1 MSATRHLWQTSE
13 NCYLQYNARTVLVLP
28 LFLRRGAART
38 AAFIAHAYPLA
49 PKIRLCTPQV
59 QPSCSHYVRCIT
71 RFPHPSRPC
80 MKRRASTSSAAKKAK
95 SKRTADASA
104 SISVSAS
111 ASAGAAV
118 PMDNDITMANDNAPP
133 PDDPGRY
140 NLIHVEDPSDKD
152 NADFRYYFQK
162 DGFGPVNPLH
172 DIPLF
177 ADEENKVLNFV
188 CEIPRWTNA
197 KLELHTKDPLAPIV
211 QDMKKGKKRYVHNV
225 YPYKGYIWNYGCFPQ
240 TWEDPTQVH
249 METGALGDGD
259 PLDVCEIGKDAAQV
273 GEVMQVKV
281 LGVLGMIDEGEMDW
295 KVIVVNIHDPLA
307 KEMNDIDDLYRV
319 LPGLLHAT
327 FSWFRTYKVPDGKD
341 LNVFAFR
348 EQVQSAH
355 YAHEIIDECHLSW
368 KKLIAGDVVHK
379 NHNCLNTTLNGS
391 KFYIPVEKARA
402 IVNDAIKTMEAKSS
416 PSLSGKG
423 LPMGRSNSWLDMTH
437 IPPPDFGTPQDEG
450 FANVKPMMT
459 IKRFCTELQRKFPHG
474 SNDLSLLITELG
486 VAFKCVRA
494 QLCDAPNANFSSL
507 AAFANS
513 QIHAS
518 LASSG
523 LCCLIYSSLS
533 SQPMDLEAG
542 TDVGNYIVVYNPLC
556 GVPGASLGSI
566 FSVYYRKS
574 APGKEGDT
582 ADLLQRPG
590 YEQVAAG
597 YCLYGS
603 STFLTFS
610 MGYGVHIFT
619 LDAISGHFVL
629 SKQHVHT
636 PATGPLYSIDT
647 SVLPNVV
654 DGVRRYVEE
663 LEAPESTKKFRHV
676 NNLVANFHN
685 TVTKGGILMLPGPQK
700 MDLAK
705 FLTEA
710 APLAFV
716 ARQAGGRASVGKR
729 HLLELSAWS
738 LEMSVPLF
746 VGSSNDVDR
755 LEELVLGHAV
765 EEKNKVDPSLN
776 HSI

>member
-1 MSATRHLWQTSE
+1 
-13 NCYLQYNARTVLVLP
+13 
-28 LFLRRGAART
+28 
-38 AAFIAHAYPLA
+38 
-49 PKIRLCTPQV
+49 
-59 QPSCSHYVRCIT
+59 
-71 RFPHPSRPC
+71 
-80 MKRRASTSSAAKKAK
+80 MKRRAASRKQSKKPAKR
-95 SKRTADASA
+95 RTATPTRSTRAST
-104 SISVSAS
+104 SAS
-111 ASAGAAV
+111 ASASDQPRTNTMPDATMAEPTAVPGAAAGC
-118 PMDNDITMANDNAPP
+118 T
-133 PDDPGRY
+133 DDY
-140 NLIHVEDPSDKD
+140 SLVQVTDPTEKD
-152 NADFRYYFQK
+152 NADFKYFFNK
-162 DGFGPVNPLH
+162 DGFGVVNPLH
-172 DIPLF
+172 DIPLY
-177 ADEENKVLNFV
+177 ADKENNIFNFV

-197 KLELHTKDPLAPIV
+197 KLELHTKSALAPIV
-211 QDMKKGKKRYVHNV
+211 QDTKKGKKRFVHNV

-259 PLDVCEIGKDAAQV
+259 PLDVCEIGKDACRV

-327 FSWFRTYKVPDGKD
+327 FSWFRTYKVPDGKE

-355 YAHEIIDECHLSW
+355 YANEVIQECHESW
-368 KKLIAGDVVHK
+368 KKLITGEVSHK
-379 NHNCLNTTLNGS
+379 NINCLNTTLKDS
-391 KFYIPVEKARA
+391 KFYTPAAKARE
-402 IVNDAIKTMEAKSS
+402 IVDQSIKEMEAKSS
-416 PSLSGKG
+416 SAAKDGVL
-423 LPMGRSNSWLDMTH
+423 GRSNSWLDMTH
-437 IPPPDFGTPQDEG
+437 IPPPEFHNDEKALG
-450 FANVKPMMT
+450 AIKPMMT

-494 QLCDAPNANFSSL
+494 QLCDAPNANFSALQS
-507 AAFANS
+507 FANS

-523 LCCLIYSSLS
+523 LCCLIFSSTS
-533 SQPMDLEAG
+533 NQPMALEPG

-597 YCLYGS
+597 YCMYGS
-603 STFLTFS
+603 STCLTFS
-610 MGYGVHIFT
+610 MGYGVHVFT
-619 LDAISGHFVL
+619 LDGVSGHFVL
-629 SKQHVHT
+629 SRQHVHT
-636 PATGPLYSIDT
+636 PASGPLYSIDT

-654 DGVRRYVEE
+654 DGVRKYVGE
-663 LEAPESTKKFRHV
+663 LEGKESGKKFRHL

-685 TVTKGGILMLPGPQK
+685 VLTKGGILMLPGPQK
-700 MDLAK
+700 KDLAK

-746 VGSSNDVDR
+746 VGSLKDVNR
-755 LEELVLGHAV
+755 LEELVLGHAI
-765 EEKNKVDPSLN
+765 EEKNKVDPSKM
-776 HSI
+776 HTI

>member
-1 MSATRHLWQTSE
+1 MIDTDA
-13 NCYLQYNARTVLVLP
+13 
-28 LFLRRGAART
+28 
-38 AAFIAHAYPLA
+38 
-49 PKIRLCTPQV
+49 V
-59 QPSCSHYVRCIT
+59 QS
-71 RFPHPSRPC
+71 
-80 MKRRASTSSAAKKAK
+80 
-95 SKRTADASA
+95 
-104 SISVSAS
+104 
-111 ASAGAAV
+111 
-118 PMDNDITMANDNAPP
+118 DN
-133 PDDPGRY
+133 Y
-140 NLIHVEDPSDKD
+140 NLIRVEDPSGKD
-152 NADFRYYFQK
+152 QADFKYFFNL
-162 DGFGPVNPLH
+162 DGFGAINPLH

-177 ADEENKVLNFV
+177 ANKEAKVFNFI

-197 KLELHTKDPLAPIV
+197 KLELHTKSPLAPIV
-211 QDMKKGKKRYVHNV
+211 QDTKKGKKRFVHNV

-259 PLDVCEIGKDAAQV
+259 PLDVCEIGSHACTV

-295 KVIVVNIHDPLA
+295 KIIVINVNDPLA
-307 KEMNDIDDLYRV
+307 NDLHDVDDLYRV
-319 LPGLLHAT
+319 FPGLLHAT

-348 EQVQSAH
+348 EQVQSAP
-355 YAHEIIDECHLSW
+355 YALEVIEECHHSW
-368 KKLIAGDVVHK
+368 KKLIAGEVNHK
-379 NHNCLNTTLNGS
+379 NINCVNTTLKDS
-391 KFYIPVEKARA
+391 SFYITPLKARDV
-402 IVNDAIKTMEAKSS
+402 VNAAIKDMEAKSS
-416 PSLSGKG
+416 TSGEEATI
-423 LPMGRSNSWLDMTH
+423 GRSNSWLDMTH
-437 IPPPDFGTPQDEG
+437 IPPPEFDSTTKGIGTI
-450 FANVKPMMT
+450 KPMLT

-494 QLCDAPNANFSSL
+494 QLLDAPNANFSALSS
-507 AAFANS
+507 FANS

-523 LCCLIYSSLS
+523 LCCLIFSSAS
-533 SQPMDLEAG
+533 NQPMSLEAG
-542 TDVGNYIVVYNPLC
+542 ADVGNYIVVYNPLC

-597 YCLYGS
+597 YCMYGS
-603 STFLTFS
+603 STYLTFS
-610 MGYGVHIFT
+610 MGYGVHVFT
-619 LDAISGHFVL
+619 LDAVSGHFVL

-636 PATGPLYSIDT
+636 PSKGPLYSIDT

-654 DGVRRYVEE
+654 DGVRKYLSEIE
-663 LEAPESTKKFRHV
+663 GKNSSKTFRHL

-685 TVTKGGILMLPGPQK
+685 VLTKGGILMLPGPQK
-700 MDLAK
+700 KDLAK

-729 HLLELSAWS
+729 PLLELSAWS

-746 VGSSNDVDR
+746 VGSSEDVNL
-755 LEELVLGHAV
+755 LEEHVLGHAI
-765 EEKNKVDPSLN
+765 EEKNKVDPSKM

>member
-1 MSATRHLWQTSE
+1 MAVDDAV
-13 NCYLQYNARTVLVLP
+13 YN
-28 LFLRRGAART
+28 
-38 AAFIAHAYPLA
+38 I
-49 PKIRLCTPQV
+49 
-59 QPSCSHYVRCIT
+59 VRCEEPAT
-71 RFPHPSRPC
+71 
-80 MKRRASTSSAAKKAK
+80 
-95 SKRTADASA
+95 
-104 SISVSAS
+104 
-111 ASAGAAV
+111 
-118 PMDNDITMANDNAPP
+118 
-133 PDDPGRY
+133 
-140 NLIHVEDPSDKD
+140 KD
-152 NADFRYYFQK
+152 NADFKYYFQR

-172 DIPLF
+172 DIPLY
-177 ADEENKVLNFV
+177 ADKEKKIYNMIV
-188 CEIPRWTNA
+188 EIPRGTNA
-197 KLELHTKDPLAPIV
+197 KLELKTSEPLAPIV

-240 TWEDPTQVH
+240 TWEDSNSVH

-259 PLDVCEIGKDAAQV
+259 PLDVCEIGGEASKI
-273 GEVMQVKV
+273 GEVIQVKV

-295 KVIVVNIHDPLA
+295 KVIVVNVRDPLA
-307 KEMNDIDDLYRV
+307 EQMNDIDDLYRV

-327 FSWFRTYKVPDGKD
+327 FSWFRTYKVPDGKA

-348 EQVQSAH
+348 EQVQPAS
-355 YAHEIIDECHLSW
+355 YAHEIIEECYESW
-368 KKLIAGDVVHK
+368 SQLVTGKIVHK
-379 NHNCLNTTLNGS
+379 NHNCLNTTLDYS
-391 KFYIPVEKARA
+391 KFHISVEEARG
-402 IVNDAIKTMEAKSS
+402 IIQKSIEDFANRAS
-416 PSLSGKG
+416 DG
-423 LPMGRSNSWLDMTH
+423 LPVPTLGRSGSWLDMTH
-437 IPPPDFGTPQDEG
+437 IPPPEFESPSSDDSK
-450 FANVKPMMT
+450 VKPMMT

-494 QLCDAPNANFSSL
+494 QLCDAPNAPFTAL
-507 AAFANS
+507 ASFANS

-533 SQPMDLEAG
+533 SQPMALEQG

-603 STFLTFS
+603 STFLVFS
-610 MGYGVHIFT
+610 MGYGVHIFG
-619 LDAISGHFVL
+619 LDVISGHFVL
-629 SKQHVHT
+629 SKQHIHT
-636 PATGPLYSIDT
+636 PPVGPLYSVDT

-654 DGVRRYVEE
+654 DGVRKYVDE
-663 LEAPESTKKFRHV
+663 LESAESGKQFRHL

-685 TVTKGGILMLPGPQK
+685 VLTKGGILMLPGPQK
-700 MDLAK
+700 EDLAK
-705 FLTEA
+705 FLSEA

-738 LEMSVPLF
+738 LEMSVPMF
-746 VGSSNDVDR
+746 VGSAKDVDR
-755 LEELVLGHAV
+755 VEELVLGHAV
-765 EEKNKVDPSLN
+765 EEKNKVDPSTM

>member
-1 MSATRHLWQTSE
+1 MTQPEATTASPDAMSVVDPNDLYTL
-13 NCYLQYNARTVLVLP
+13 
-28 LFLRRGAART
+28 
-38 AAFIAHAYPLA
+38 I
-49 PKIRLCTPQV
+49 QV
-59 QPSCSHYVRCIT
+59 QDVNN
-71 RFPHPSRPC
+71 
-80 MKRRASTSSAAKKAK
+80 
-95 SKRTADASA
+95 
-104 SISVSAS
+104 
-111 ASAGAAV
+111 
-118 PMDNDITMANDNAPP
+118 MDNNDF
-133 PDDPGRY
+133 
-140 NLIHVEDPSDKD
+140 K
-152 NADFRYYFQK
+152 YFFNK
-162 DGFGPVNPLH
+162 DGHGVVNPLH
-172 DIPLF
+172 DIPLY
-177 ADEENKVLNFV
+177 ADKEAGIYNFI

-197 KLELHTKDPLAPIV
+197 KLELHTKSPLAPII
-211 QDMKKGKKRYVHNV
+211 QDTKKGKKRFVHNV

-259 PLDVCEIGKDAAQV
+259 PLDVCEIGKDACRIGQV
-273 GEVMQVKV
+273 SQVKV

-295 KVIVVNIHDPLA
+295 KIIVVNINDPIS
-307 KEMNDIDDLYRV
+307 KEVNDVDDLYRV
-319 LPGLLHAT
+319 FPGLLHAT

-355 YAHEIIDECHLSW
+355 YAREVITECHESW
-368 KKLIAGDVVHK
+368 NKLLTGEETHK
-379 NHNCLNTTLNGS
+379 NINCVNTTLKES
-391 KFYIPVEKARA
+391 KFYTDPTKAR
-402 IVNDAIKTMEAKSS
+402 VLVDEAIKEMEAKAAAAA
-416 PSLSGKG
+416 SGADAVK
-423 LPMGRSNSWLDMTH
+423 LGRSNSWLDMTH
-437 IPPPDFGTPQDEG
+437 IPPPEFST
-450 FANVKPMMT
+450 ANANAGDGAATRKPMMT

-486 VAFKCVRA
+486 VAFKCLRA

-507 AAFANS
+507 ATFANS

-523 LCCLIYSSLS
+523 LCCLIFSSIS
-533 SQPMDLEAG
+533 SQPMALEPG

-597 YCLYGS
+597 YCMYGS
-603 STFLTFS
+603 STYLTFS
-610 MGYGVHIFT
+610 MGYGVHVFT

-629 SKQHVHT
+629 TKQHVHT
-636 PATGPLYSIDT
+636 PSSGPIYSIDT

-654 DGVRRYVEE
+654 DGVAKYVDE
-663 LEAPESTKKFRHV
+663 LEKEESGKKFRHH

-685 TVTKGGILMLPGPQK
+685 VLMKGGIMMLPGPQK
-700 MDLAK
+700 KDLAK
-705 FLTEA
+705 FLSEA
-710 APLAFV
+710 APLSFV

-729 HLLELSAWS
+729 HVLELSAWS

-746 VGSSNDVDR
+746 VGSANDVNR

-765 EEKNKVDPSLN
+765 EEKVKVDPSKL
-776 HSI
+776 HKI

>member
-1 MSATRHLWQTSE
+1 MTHATDDVQHPPSPANIPDT
-13 NCYLQYNARTVLVLP
+13 QYSL
-28 LFLRRGAART
+28 
-38 AAFIAHAYPLA
+38 
-49 PKIRLCTPQV
+49 IR
-59 QPSCSHYVRCIT
+59 
-71 RFPHPSRPC
+71 
-80 MKRRASTSSAAKKAK
+80 
-95 SKRTADASA
+95 
-104 SISVSAS
+104 
-111 ASAGAAV
+111 
-118 PMDNDITMANDNAPP
+118 
-133 PDDPGRY
+133 
-140 NLIHVEDPSDKD
+140 VEDPSDKD
-152 NADFRYYFQK
+152 NSDFKYYFNK
-162 DGFGPVNPLH
+162 DAHGVINPLH
-172 DIPLF
+172 DIPLY
-177 ADEENKVLNFV
+177 ADKQNAVLNFI

-197 KLELHTKDPLAPIV
+197 KLELHTKSALAPIV
-211 QDMKKGKKRYVHNV
+211 QDTKKGKKRFVHNV

-259 PLDVCEIGKDAAQV
+259 PLDVCEIGSKACRI

-295 KVIVVNIHDPLA
+295 KIIVVNVHDPIATDLR
-307 KEMNDIDDLYRV
+307 DVDDLYRV
-319 LPGLLHAT
+319 FPGLLHAT
-327 FSWFRTYKVPDGKD
+327 FSWFRTYKIPDGKA
-341 LNVFAFR
+341 LNLFAFR

-355 YAHEIIDECHLSW
+355 YAMEVIEECHHSW
-368 KKLIAGDVVHK
+368 NKLISGQIA
-379 NHNCLNTTLNGS
+379 HNNINCVNTTLTHS
-391 KFYIPVEKARA
+391 QFYSPPDKARH
-402 IVNDAIKTMEAKSS
+402 VVDQAIKEMEANADAKPDSS
-416 PSLSGKG
+416 F
-423 LPMGRSNSWLDMTH
+423 GRSNSWLDMTV
-437 IPPPDFGTPQDEG
+437 IPPPQFDDNPAST
-450 FANVKPMMT
+450 VKPMKT

-494 QLCDAPNANFSSL
+494 QLCDAPNASFSSL
-507 AAFANS
+507 ASFANS

-523 LCCLIYSSLS
+523 LCCLIFSSIS
-533 SQPMDLEAG
+533 NQPMALEAG

-590 YEQVAAG
+590 FEQVAAG
-597 YCLYGS
+597 YCMYGS
-603 STFLTFS
+603 STYLTFS

-619 LDAISGHFVL
+619 LDTVSGHFVL

-636 PATGPLYSIDT
+636 PPSGQLYSVDT

-654 DGVRRYVEE
+654 DGVKKYVDE
-663 LEAPESTKKFRHV
+663 LESADSGRKFRHL

-685 TVTKGGILMLPGPQK
+685 VLTKGGILMLPGPQK
-700 MDLAK
+700 KDLAK
-705 FLTEA
+705 FLSEA

-729 HLLELSAWS
+729 TLLELSAWS

-746 VGSSNDVDR
+746 VGSSKDVDR
-755 LEELVLGHAV
+755 LEELVLGHSI
-765 EEKNKVDPSLN
+765 EEKNKVDPSKNLT
-776 HSI
+776 I

>member
-1 MSATRHLWQTSE
+1 MA
-13 NCYLQYNARTVLVLP
+13 
-28 LFLRRGAART
+28 GAEPMVES
-38 AAFIAHAYPLA
+38 PLA
-49 PKIRLCTPQV
+49 SPFTP
-59 QPSCSHYVRCIT
+59 
-71 RFPHPSRPC
+71 
-80 MKRRASTSSAAKKAK
+80 
-95 SKRTADASA
+95 ASA
-104 SISVSAS
+104 DP
-111 ASAGAAV
+111 AA
-118 PMDNDITMANDNAPP
+118 
-133 PDDPGRY
+133 DDAIY
-140 NLIHVEDPSDKD
+140 NLVHVGEPQGKD
-152 NADFRYYFQK
+152 NADFRYYFQR

-172 DIPLF
+172 DIPLY
-177 ADEENKVLNFV
+177 ADKDKKILNMV

-197 KLELHTKDPLAPIV
+197 KLELKTSDPLAPIV

-240 TWEDPTQVH
+240 TWEDSNSVH

-259 PLDVCEIGKDAAQV
+259 PLDVCEIGRDAATVGQV
-273 GEVMQVKV
+273 IQVKV

-295 KVIVVNIHDPLA
+295 KVIVVNVRDPLA
-307 KEMNDIDDLYRV
+307 SRMHDIDDLYRV

-327 FSWFRTYKVPDGKD
+327 FSWFRTYKVPDGKPF
-341 LNVFAFR
+341 NVFAFR
-348 EQVQSAH
+348 EQVQPAL
-355 YAHEIIDECHLSW
+355 YAHEIITECHDSW
-368 KKLIAGDVVHK
+368 KKLVTGEVVHK
-379 NHNCLNTTLNGS
+379 NHNCLNTTLSFS
-391 KFYIPVEKARA
+391 KFHISVDEARS
-402 IVNDAIKTMEAKSS
+402 IVNNSIAAFEAKSANDPDADS
-416 PSLSGKG
+416 RPAL
-423 LPMGRSNSWLDMTH
+423 GRSGSWLDMTH
-437 IPPPDFGTPQDEG
+437 IPPPEFELPAADISSL
-450 FANVKPMMT
+450 KPMMT

-494 QLCDAPNANFSSL
+494 QLCDAPNAPMSAL
-507 AAFANS
+507 ETFANS

-533 SQPMDLEAG
+533 SQPMALEPG

-556 GVPGASLGSI
+556 GVPGASMGSI

-597 YCLYGS
+597 YGLYGS
-603 STFLTFS
+603 STFLVFS
-610 MGYGVHIFT
+610 MGYGVHIFS
-619 LDAISGHFVL
+619 LDVISGHFVL
-629 SKQHVHT
+629 AKQHLHT
-636 PATGPLYSIDT
+636 PSVGPLYSVDT

-654 DGVRRYVEE
+654 DGVRKYVDEV
-663 LEAPESTKKFRHV
+663 EAPGSGKHFRHL

-685 TVTKGGILMLPGPQK
+685 VLTKGGILMLPGPQK
-700 MDLAK
+700 EDLAK

-738 LEMSVPLF
+738 LEMSVPMF
-746 VGSSNDVDR
+746 VGSSKDVDR
-755 LEELVLGHAV
+755 VEELVLGHAV
-765 EEKNKVDPSLN
+765 EDKNKVDPSAM

>member
-1 MSATRHLWQTSE
+1 MMESPDEYS
-13 NCYLQYNARTVLVLP
+13 LV
-28 LFLRRGAART
+28 R
-38 AAFIAHAYPLA
+38 
-49 PKIRLCTPQV
+49 
-59 QPSCSHYVRCIT
+59 
-71 RFPHPSRPC
+71 
-80 MKRRASTSSAAKKAK
+80 
-95 SKRTADASA
+95 
-104 SISVSAS
+104 
-111 ASAGAAV
+111 
-118 PMDNDITMANDNAPP
+118 
-133 PDDPGRY
+133 
-140 NLIHVEDPSDKD
+140 VEDPSGKD
-152 NADFRYYFQK
+152 NADFKYFFNK
-162 DGFGPVNPLH
+162 DGHGVINPLH

-177 ADEENKVLNFV
+177 ADKEQRIFNFI

-197 KLELHTKDPLAPIV
+197 KLELHTKSELAPIV
-211 QDMKKGKKRYVHNV
+211 QDMKKGKKRFVHNV
-225 YPYKGYIWNYGCFPQ
+225 YPYKGYIWNYGCFSQ

-259 PLDVCEIGKDAAQV
+259 PLDVCEIGGHACQI

-295 KVIVVNIHDPLA
+295 KVIAINVNDERA
-307 KEMNDIDDLYRV
+307 KDLNDVDDLYRV
-319 LPGLLHAT
+319 YPGLLHAT

-355 YAHEIIDECHLSW
+355 YAREVIEECHESW
-368 KKLIAGDVVHK
+368 TKLMSGELTHK
-379 NHNCLNTTLNGS
+379 NINCMNTTLTTS
-391 KFYIPVEKARA
+391 KFCVEPKKARET
-402 IVNDAIKTMEAKSS
+402 VDDAIKDMESRVTTTEE
-416 PSLSGKG
+416 PI
-423 LPMGRSNSWLDMTH
+423 GRSNSWLDMTH
-437 IPPPDFGTPQDEG
+437 IPPPEFDKNEG
-450 FANVKPMMT
+450 LNNVKPMMT

-486 VAFKCVRA
+486 VSFKCVRA
-494 QLCDAPNANFSSL
+494 QLCDAPNANFTALQS
-507 AAFANS
+507 FANS

-523 LCCLIYSSLS
+523 LCCLIFSSNS
-533 SQPMDLEAG
+533 NQPMSLERG

-556 GVPGASLGSI
+556 GVPGSSLGSI
-566 FSVYYRKS
+566 FSVFYRKS

-597 YCLYGS
+597 YCMYGA
-603 STFLTFS
+603 STYLTFS

-619 LDAISGHFVL
+619 LDPISGHFIL

-636 PATGPLYSIDT
+636 PSTGPLYSIDT
-647 SVLPNVV
+647 SILPNVV
-654 DGVRRYVEE
+654 DGVRKYVDE
-663 LEAPESTKKFRHV
+663 LEDPSSGKTFRHL
-676 NNLVANFHN
+676 NNLVANFHHIL
-685 TVTKGGILMLPGPQK
+685 TKGGILMLPGPQK
-700 MDLAK
+700 KDLAK

-729 HLLELSAWS
+729 PLLELSAWS

-746 VGSSNDVDR
+746 AGSTDDVNR

-765 EEKNKVDPSLN
+765 VEKNKVDPSKM
-776 HSI
+776 HKI

>member
-1 MSATRHLWQTSE
+1 MPGNE
-13 NCYLQYNARTVLVLP
+13 
-28 LFLRRGAART
+28 
-38 AAFIAHAYPLA
+38 
-49 PKIRLCTPQV
+49 QV
-59 QPSCSHYVRCIT
+59 VEDP
-71 RFPHPSRPC
+71 
-80 MKRRASTSSAAKKAK
+80 
-95 SKRTADASA
+95 
-104 SISVSAS
+104 
-111 ASAGAAV
+111 
-118 PMDNDITMANDNAPP
+118 PM
-133 PDDPGRY
+133 Y
-140 NLIHVEDPSDKD
+140 NLIQVTDQKAKD
-152 NADFRYYFQK
+152 NADFKYYFAK
-162 DGFGPVNPLH
+162 DGHGVINPLH
-172 DIPLF
+172 DIPLY
-177 ADEENKVLNFV
+177 ADKGASVLNFI

-197 KLELHTKDPLAPIV
+197 KLELHTKSPLAPIV
-211 QDMKKGKKRYVHNV
+211 QDTKKGKKRFVHNV

-259 PLDVCEIGKDAAQV
+259 PLDVCEIGKDACHV
-273 GEVMQVKV
+273 GEVIQVKV

-295 KVIVVNIHDPLA
+295 KIIVVNVKDPLA
-307 KEMNDIDDLYRV
+307 KEMNDVEDLYRV
-319 LPGLLHAT
+319 FPGLLHAT

-355 YAHEIIDECHLSW
+355 YACEVIEECHVSW
-368 KKLIAGDVVHK
+368 KKLIKGQVTHK
-379 NHNCLNTTLNGS
+379 NINCLNTTLKDS
-391 KFYIPVEKARA
+391 KFYSGPVEARS
-402 IVNDAIKTMEAKSS
+402 IVDDAIKDMEAKSCNDEDGGQ
-416 PSLSGKG
+416 L
-423 LPMGRSNSWLDMTH
+423 GRSNSLLDMTH
-437 IPPPDFGTPQDEG
+437 IPPPEFEKEKAGDET
-450 FANVKPMMT
+450 VKPMMT

-494 QLCDAPNANFSSL
+494 QLCDAPNANFSAL
-507 AAFANS
+507 AAFASS

-523 LCCLIYSSLS
+523 LCCLIFSSTS
-533 SQPMDLEAG
+533 NQPMALEPG
-542 TDVGNYIVVYNPLC
+542 IDVGNYIVVFNPLC

-597 YCLYGS
+597 YCMYGS
-603 STFLTFS
+603 STYLTFS
-610 MGYGVHIFT
+610 MGYGVHVFT
-619 LDAISGHFVL
+619 LDTISGHFVL

-647 SVLPNVV
+647 SILPNVV

-663 LEAPESTKKFRHV
+663 LEIIQTGKKFRHV
-676 NNLVANFHN
+676 NNMVANFHN
-685 TVTKGGILMLPGPQK
+685 VLTKGGIMLLPGPQK
-700 MDLAK
+700 KDLAK

-746 VGSSNDVDR
+746 VGSSEDVDR

-765 EEKNKVDPSLN
+765 EEKNKVDPSKM
-776 HSI
+776 HMI

>member
-1 MSATRHLWQTSE
+1 MKRSSSSRKSPRRPSKRKASDLSVTPPSTHPQPVDMPATEPMPDDSTSAT
-13 NCYLQYNARTVLVLP
+13 
-28 LFLRRGAART
+28 
-38 AAFIAHAYPLA
+38 
-49 PKIRLCTPQV
+49 
-59 QPSCSHYVRCIT
+59 
-71 RFPHPSRPC
+71 
-80 MKRRASTSSAAKKAK
+80 
-95 SKRTADASA
+95 
-104 SISVSAS
+104 
-111 ASAGAAV
+111 
-118 PMDNDITMANDNAPP
+118 PM
-133 PDDPGRY
+133 Y
-140 NLIHVEDPSDKD
+140 NLIQITDEAAKD
-152 NADFRYYFQK
+152 NADFKYYFAQ
-162 DGFGPVNPLH
+162 DGHGVINPLH
-172 DIPLF
+172 DIPLY
-177 ADEENKVLNFV
+177 ADKEKRIFNFI

-197 KLELHTKDPLAPIV
+197 KLELHTKSPLAPIV
-211 QDMKKGKKRYVHNV
+211 QDMKKGKKRFVHNV

-259 PLDVCEIGKDAAQV
+259 PLDVCEIGKDACRI
-273 GEVMQVKV
+273 GEVIQVKV

-295 KVIVVNIHDPLA
+295 KIIVVNVNDPLA
-307 KEMNDIDDLYRV
+307 KEMNDVEDLYRV
-319 LPGLLHAT
+319 FPGLLHAT
-327 FSWFRTYKVPDGKD
+327 FSWFRTYKVPDGKA

-348 EQVQSAH
+348 EQVQSAT
-355 YAHEIIDECHLSW
+355 YALDVIEECHDSW
-368 KKLIAGDVVHK
+368 KKLITGEVKHK
-379 NHNCLNTTLNGS
+379 NMNCINTTLKES
-391 KFYIPVEKARA
+391 KFFSDPTKARS
-402 IVNDAIKTMEAKSS
+402 IVDEAIKEMESKATEQDNGGQ
-416 PSLSGKG
+416 L
-423 LPMGRSNSWLDMTH
+423 GRSNSLLDMTH
-437 IPPPDFGTPQDEG
+437 IPPPEFERSNAETVQ
-450 FANVKPMMT
+450 PMMT

-494 QLCDAPNANFSSL
+494 QLCDAPNANFSAL
-507 AAFANS
+507 ANFASS

-523 LCCLIYSSLS
+523 LCCLIFSSMS
-533 SQPMDLEAG
+533 NQPMALEPG
-542 TDVGNYIVVYNPLC
+542 IDVGNYIVVYNPLC

-597 YCLYGS
+597 YCMYGS
-603 STFLTFS
+603 STYLTFS

-619 LDAISGHFVL
+619 LDTISGHFVL

-636 PATGPLYSIDT
+636 PARGPLYSIDT
-647 SVLPNVV
+647 SVLASVP
-654 DGVRRYVEE
+654 DGVRKYVDELESEESNMKFRYV
-663 LEAPESTKKFRHV
+663 
-676 NNLVANFHN
+676 NNMVANFHN
-685 TVTKGGILMLPGPQK
+685 VLTKGGIMMLPGPK
-700 MDLAK
+700 KKDLAK

-746 VGSSNDVDR
+746 VGSSEDVNR

-765 EEKNKVDPSLN
+765 EEKNKVDPSKM
-776 HSI
+776 HTI

>member
-1 MSATRHLWQTSE
+1 MPGNEQLLDDS
-13 NCYLQYNARTVLVLP
+13 
-28 LFLRRGAART
+28 
-38 AAFIAHAYPLA
+38 
-49 PKIRLCTPQV
+49 
-59 QPSCSHYVRCIT
+59 
-71 RFPHPSRPC
+71 
-80 MKRRASTSSAAKKAK
+80 
-95 SKRTADASA
+95 
-104 SISVSAS
+104 
-111 ASAGAAV
+111 
-118 PMDNDITMANDNAPP
+118 PM
-133 PDDPGRY
+133 Y
-140 NLIHVEDPSDKD
+140 NLIQITDQNAKD
-152 NADFRYYFQK
+152 NADFKYFFAK
-162 DGFGPVNPLH
+162 DGYGVINPLH
-172 DIPLF
+172 DIPLY
-177 ADEENKVLNFV
+177 ADKEAGVLNFI

-197 KLELHTKDPLAPIV
+197 KLELHTKSPMAPIV
-211 QDMKKGKKRYVHNV
+211 QDTKKGKKRFVHNV

-259 PLDVCEIGKDAAQV
+259 PLDVCEIGKDACRV
-273 GEVMQVKV
+273 GEVIQVKV

-295 KVIVVNIHDPLA
+295 KVIVVNVNDPAA
-307 KEMNDIDDLYRV
+307 KEVNDVDDLYRV
-319 LPGLLHAT
+319 FPGLLHAT

-355 YAHEIIDECHLSW
+355 YAHEVIEECHDSW
-368 KKLIAGDVVHK
+368 KKLIRGDVVHK
-379 NHNCLNTTLNGS
+379 GINCLNTTLTDSEFYTQPSEGR
-391 KFYIPVEKARA
+391 KFVDE
-402 IVNDAIKTMEAKSS
+402 AIKEMESKSS
-416 PSLSGKG
+416 EHDGKAQI
-423 LPMGRSNSWLDMTH
+423 GRSNSLLDMTH
-437 IPPPDFGTPQDEG
+437 IPPPEFEKEKIGELG
-450 FANVKPMMT
+450 KPMMT

-494 QLCDAPNANFSSL
+494 QLCDAPNANFTAL
-507 AAFANS
+507 ASFASS

-523 LCCLIYSSLS
+523 LCCLIFSSMS
-533 SQPMDLEAG
+533 TQPMALEPG
-542 TDVGNYIVVYNPLC
+542 IDVGNYIVVYNPLC

-597 YCLYGS
+597 YCVYGS
-603 STFLTFS
+603 STHLTFS
-610 MGYGVHIFT
+610 MGYGVHVFT
-619 LDAISGHFVL
+619 LDTISGHFVL

-636 PATGPLYSIDT
+636 PESGPLYSVDT

-654 DGVRRYVEE
+654 DGVRKYLEEVE
-663 LEAPESTKKFRHV
+663 SNGSKKFRHV
-676 NNLVANFHN
+676 NNMVANFHN
-685 TVTKGGILMLPGPQK
+685 VVTKGGIMMLPGPQK
-700 MDLAK
+700 KDLAK

-746 VGSSNDVDR
+746 IGSSNDVNR
-755 LEELVLGHAV
+755 LEEFVLGHAI
-765 EEKNKVDPSLN
+765 EEKNKVDPSKM
-776 HSI
+776 HTI

>member
-1 MSATRHLWQTSE
+1 MPATDE
-13 NCYLQYNARTVLVLP
+13 MAD
-28 LFLRRGAART
+28 
-38 AAFIAHAYPLA
+38 
-49 PKIRLCTPQV
+49 
-59 QPSCSHYVRCIT
+59 
-71 RFPHPSRPC
+71 
-80 MKRRASTSSAAKKAK
+80 STF
-95 SKRTADASA
+95 
-104 SISVSAS
+104 
-111 ASAGAAV
+111 
-118 PMDNDITMANDNAPP
+118 
-133 PDDPGRY
+133 DDKPNY
-140 NLIHVEDPSDKD
+140 NLIQITDRHAKD
-152 NADFRYYFQK
+152 NADFKYYFSR
-162 DGFGPVNPLH
+162 DGFGVINPLH

-177 ADEENKVLNFV
+177 VNKEAGILNFI

-197 KLELHTKDPLAPIV
+197 KLELHTKSALAPVV
-211 QDMKKGKKRYVHNV
+211 QDTKKGKKRFVHNV

-259 PLDVCEIGKDAAQV
+259 PLDVCEIGKDACRI
-273 GEVMQVKV
+273 GEVVQVKV

-295 KVIVVNIHDPLA
+295 KVIVVNINDPIA
-307 KEMNDIDDLYRV
+307 NEMNDVDDLYRV
-319 LPGLLHAT
+319 FPGLLHAT
-327 FSWFRTYKVPDGKD
+327 FSWFRTYKVPDGKA

-348 EQVQSAH
+348 EQVQSAN
-355 YAHEIIDECHLSW
+355 YAHEVIEECHVSW
-368 KKLIAGDVVHK
+368 KKLITGQVTNK
-379 NHNCLNTTLNGS
+379 NIDCLNTTLTDS
-391 KFYIPVEKARA
+391 KYYSSPQDARYIVDDTIRE
-402 IVNDAIKTMEAKSS
+402 MEARSAGDDDG
-416 PSLSGKG
+416 PQL
-423 LPMGRSNSWLDMTH
+423 GRSNSWLDMTQ
-437 IPPPDFGTPQDEG
+437 IPPPEFEKGLSGEI
-450 FANVKPMMT
+450 VKPMMT
-459 IKRFCTELQRKFPHG
+459 IKRFCTAMQRIFPHG

-494 QLCDAPNANFSSL
+494 QLCDAPNANFSAL
-507 AAFANS
+507 ASFASS

-523 LCCLIYSSLS
+523 LCCLIFSSMS
-533 SQPMDLEAG
+533 NQPMALEPG
-542 TDVGNYIVVYNPLC
+542 IDVGNYIVVYNPLC

-597 YCLYGS
+597 YCMYGS

-610 MGYGVHIFT
+610 MGYGVHVFT
-619 LDAISGHFVL
+619 LDTISGHFVL

-654 DGVRRYVEE
+654 DGVAKFVEE
-663 LEAPESTKKFRHV
+663 LEAEGSDKKFRHV

-685 TVTKGGILMLPGPQK
+685 VLTRGGIMLLPGPQK
-700 MDLAK
+700 KDLAK

-746 VGSSNDVDR
+746 VGSSEDVNR

-765 EEKNKVDPSLN
+765 EDKNKVDPSKM
-776 HSI
+776 HTI

>member
-1 MSATRHLWQTSE
+1 MSGADNMASDPDK
-13 NCYLQYNARTVLVLP
+13 YSLV
-28 LFLRRGAART
+28 R
-38 AAFIAHAYPLA
+38 
-49 PKIRLCTPQV
+49 
-59 QPSCSHYVRCIT
+59 
-71 RFPHPSRPC
+71 
-80 MKRRASTSSAAKKAK
+80 
-95 SKRTADASA
+95 
-104 SISVSAS
+104 
-111 ASAGAAV
+111 
-118 PMDNDITMANDNAPP
+118 
-133 PDDPGRY
+133 
-140 NLIHVEDPSDKD
+140 VEDSSG
-152 NADFRYYFQK
+152 ADTDDFKYFFNK
-162 DGFGPVNPLH
+162 DGHGVINALH

-177 ADEENKVLNFV
+177 ADEKAGIYNFI

-197 KLELHTKDPLAPIV
+197 KLELHTKSPLAPVI
-211 QDMKKGKKRYVHNV
+211 QDTKKGKKRFVHNV

-259 PLDVCEIGKDAAQV
+259 PLDVCEIGTHACEV

-295 KVIVVNIHDPLA
+295 KIIAVNVKDPIANEIHDV
-307 KEMNDIDDLYRV
+307 DDLYRV
-319 LPGLLHAT
+319 FPGLLHAT

-348 EQVQSAH
+348 EQVQPAH
-355 YAHEIIDECHLSW
+355 YAKEVIDECHMSW
-368 KKLIAGDVVHK
+368 KKLITGELSHK
-379 NHNCLNTTLNGS
+379 NIDCVNTTLTDS
-391 KFYIPVEKARA
+391 KFYSPPAKARAVVEKA
-402 IVNDAIKTMEAKSS
+402 IKEMEAKVTEKRDQ
-416 PSLSGKG
+416 PI
-423 LPMGRSNSWLDMTH
+423 GRSNSWLDMKH
-437 IPPPDFGTPQDEG
+437 IPPPEFDKDEKV
-450 FANVKPMMT
+450 AAMKPIMT

-494 QLCDAPNANFSSL
+494 QLCDAPNANFSAL
-507 AAFANS
+507 ASYANS

-523 LCCLIYSSLS
+523 LCCLIYSSMS
-533 SQPMDLEAG
+533 TQPMALEPG

-603 STFLTFS
+603 STCLVFS
-610 MGYGVHIFT
+610 MGYGVSTFT
-619 LDAISGHFVL
+619 LDNVSGHFVL

-636 PATGPLYSIDT
+636 PKSGHVYSIDT
-647 SVLPNVV
+647 AVLPNVV
-654 DGVRRYVEE
+654 DGVRKYVNE
-663 LEAPESTKKFRHV
+663 LEAPQSGMVFRHF
-676 NNLVANFHN
+676 NNLVANFH
-685 TVTKGGILMLPGPQK
+685 TVLTKGGILMLPGPQK
-700 MDLAK
+700 KDLAK

-716 ARQAGGRASVGKR
+716 ARQAGGRASVSKR
-729 HLLELSAWS
+729 HVLELSAWS

-746 VGSSNDVDR
+746 VGSVDQVNR
-755 LEELVLGHAV
+755 LEELVLGHPV
-765 EEKNKVDPSLN
+765 EEKNKVDPSKML
-776 HSI
+776 SI

>member
-1 MSATRHLWQTSE
+1 MVT
-13 NCYLQYNARTVLVLP
+13 
-28 LFLRRGAART
+28 
-38 AAFIAHAYPLA
+38 
-49 PKIRLCTPQV
+49 
-59 QPSCSHYVRCIT
+59 
-71 RFPHPSRPC
+71 
-80 MKRRASTSSAAKKAK
+80 
-95 SKRTADASA
+95 
-104 SISVSAS
+104 
-111 ASAGAAV
+111 
-118 PMDNDITMANDNAPP
+118 DITMKDEVIPKAEETDQYSLV
-133 PDDPGRY
+133 R
-140 NLIHVEDPSDKD
+140 VTDPSDED
-152 NADFRYYFQK
+152 TGDFKYFFSK
-162 DGFGPVNPLH
+162 DGFGVLNPLH

-177 ADEENKVLNFV
+177 ADKEAGVYNFI

-197 KLELHTKDPLAPIV
+197 KLELHTKSPLAPIV
-211 QDMKKGKKRYVHNV
+211 QDTKKGKKRFVHNV

-259 PLDVCEIGKDAAQV
+259 PLDVCEIGGHACEV

-295 KVIVVNIHDPLA
+295 KIIAINVRDPLA
-307 KEMNDIDDLYRV
+307 KEMNDIDDLYRMV
-319 LPGLLHAT
+319 PGLLHAT

-355 YAHEIIDECHLSW
+355 YAKEVIDECYESW
-368 KKLIAGDVVHK
+368 KKLISGEVSHK
-379 NHNCLNTTLNGS
+379 NHNCLNTTLSDS
-391 KFYIPVEKARA
+391 KFYITPEKARE
-402 IVNDAIKTMEAKSS
+402 IVNDAVKEMEAKGTVAGNQSS
-416 PSLSGKG
+416 KL
-423 LPMGRSNSWLDMTH
+423 GRSNSWLDMTH
-437 IPPPDFGTPQDEG
+437 IPPPEFSTDDK
-450 FANVKPMMT
+450 AISSVKPMMT

-494 QLCDAPNANFSSL
+494 QLCDAPNANFSALQS
-507 AAFANS
+507 FANS

-523 LCCLIYSSLS
+523 LCCLIYSSTS
-533 SQPMDLEAG
+533 NQPMSLEPG
-542 TDVGNYIVVYNPLC
+542 IDVGNYIVVYNPLC

-582 ADLLQRPG
+582 ADLLQRPA

-597 YCLYGS
+597 YCMYGS
-603 STFLTFS
+603 STYLTFS

-619 LDAISGHFVL
+619 LDGISGHFVL
-629 SKQHVHT
+629 SKQHLHT
-636 PATGPLYSIDT
+636 PSTGPLYSVDT
-647 SVLPNVV
+647 SVLSNVV
-654 DGVRRYVEE
+654 DGVRAYLNE
-663 LEAPESTKKFRHV
+663 LEAENSGKKFRHL

-685 TVTKGGILMLPGPQK
+685 VLTKGGILMLPGPQK
-700 MDLAK
+700 RDLAK

-710 APLAFV
+710 APLSFV

-746 VGSSNDVDR
+746 VGSAEDVNR
-755 LEELVLGHAV
+755 LEEHVLGHSV
-765 EEKNKVDPSLN
+765 EEKNKVDPSKMLR
-776 HSI
+776 I

>member
-1 MSATRHLWQTSE
+1 MSNDPDAYS
-13 NCYLQYNARTVLVLP
+13 LV
-28 LFLRRGAART
+28 R
-38 AAFIAHAYPLA
+38 
-49 PKIRLCTPQV
+49 V
-59 QPSCSHYVRCIT
+59 E
-71 RFPHPSRPC
+71 
-80 MKRRASTSSAAKKAK
+80 
-95 SKRTADASA
+95 DAS
-104 SISVSAS
+104 
-111 ASAGAAV
+111 G
-118 PMDNDITMANDNAPP
+118 
-133 PDDPGRY
+133 
-140 NLIHVEDPSDKD
+140 KD
-152 NADFRYYFQK
+152 GADFNYFFNK
-162 DGFGPVNPLH
+162 DAHGVLNPLH
-172 DIPLF
+172 DIPLY
-177 ADEENKVLNFV
+177 ADQDAHVFNFI
-188 CEIPRWTNA
+188 CEIPKWTNA
-197 KLELHTKDPLAPIV
+197 KLELDTKSPLAPIV
-211 QDMKKGKKRYVHNV
+211 QDTKKGKKRFVHNV

-259 PLDVCEIGKDAAQV
+259 PLDVCEIGSIACQV
-273 GEVMQVKV
+273 GQVMQVKV

-295 KVIVVNIHDPLA
+295 KIVCVNVKDPLA
-307 KEMNDIDDLYRV
+307 NEMHDVDDLYRV
-319 LPGLLHAT
+319 FPGLLHAT
-327 FSWFRTYKVPDGKD
+327 FSWFRTYKVPDGKE

-348 EQVQSAH
+348 EQVQPKA
-355 YAHEIIDECHLSW
+355 YAMEVIEECHESW
-368 KKLIAGDVVHK
+368 EKLISGHLVHK
-379 NHNCLNTTLNGS
+379 NINCINTTLKGS
-391 KFYIPVEKARA
+391 KFYTPASEARS
-402 IVNDAIKTMEAKSS
+402 IVDKSIKDMEAMSTTSS
-416 PSLSGKG
+416 ERPL
-423 LPMGRSNSWLDMTH
+423 GRSNSWLDMTH
-437 IPPPDFGTPQDEG
+437 IPPPEFEADTSAMG
-450 FANVKPMMT
+450 NVKPMMT

-494 QLCDAPNANFSSL
+494 QLCDAPNANFSALSS
-507 AAFANS
+507 FANS

-523 LCCLIYSSLS
+523 LCCLIFSSSS
-533 SQPMDLEAG
+533 SQPLALEAG

-597 YCLYGS
+597 YCMYGS
-603 STFLTFS
+603 STYLTFS

-619 LDAISGHFVL
+619 LDKISGHFVL

-636 PATGPLYSIDT
+636 PASGPIYTIDT

-654 DGVRRYVEE
+654 DGVRKYVKQ
-663 LEAPESTKKFRHV
+663 LEAPGAGKIFRNL

-685 TVTKGGILMLPGPQK
+685 VITKGGILMLPGPQK
-700 MDLAK
+700 KDLAK

-746 VGSSNDVDR
+746 VGSTEDVNA
-755 LEELVLGHAV
+755 LEVLVLGHAV
-765 EEKNKVDPSLN
+765 EQKNTVDPSKM
-776 HSI
+776 HTI

>member
-1 MSATRHLWQTSE
+1 MKETTTTEPTNDQYSLIQVTDPSE
-13 NCYLQYNARTVLVLP
+13 
-28 LFLRRGAART
+28 
-38 AAFIAHAYPLA
+38 
-49 PKIRLCTPQV
+49 KD
-59 QPSCSHYVRCIT
+59 
-71 RFPHPSRPC
+71 
-80 MKRRASTSSAAKKAK
+80 
-95 SKRTADASA
+95 TADF
-104 SISVSAS
+104 
-111 ASAGAAV
+111 
-118 PMDNDITMANDNAPP
+118 
-133 PDDPGRY
+133 
-140 NLIHVEDPSDKD
+140 K
-152 NADFRYYFQK
+152 YFFNK
-162 DGFGPVNPLH
+162 DGFGVVNPLH
-172 DIPLF
+172 DIPLYV
-177 ADEENKVLNFV
+177 DTDPPVYNFI

-197 KLELHTKDPLAPIV
+197 KLELHTKSPLAPIV
-211 QDMKKGKKRYVHNV
+211 QDTKKGKKRFVHNV
-225 YPYKGYIWNYGCFPQ
+225 YPYKGYIWNYGCLPQ

-259 PLDVCEIGKDAAQV
+259 PLDVCEIGNHVCEV

-295 KVIVVNIHDPLA
+295 KIIVINVHDPLA
-307 KEMNDIDDLYRV
+307 KEMNDIDDLYRMV
-319 LPGLLHAT
+319 PGLLHAT

-348 EQVQSAH
+348 EQVQSAR
-355 YAHEIIDECHLSW
+355 YANEVIEECHESW
-368 KKLIAGDVVHK
+368 KKLISGEVSHK
-379 NHNCLNTTLNGS
+379 NINCSNTSLKDS
-391 KFYIPVEKARA
+391 KFCVSPEDAREIVNEAIKEMESKASAANEKAG
-402 IVNDAIKTMEAKSS
+402 T
-416 PSLSGKG
+416 L
-423 LPMGRSNSWLDMTH
+423 GRSNSWLDMTH
-437 IPPPDFGTPQDEG
+437 IPPPEFNTDEK
-450 FANVKPMMT
+450 ALASVKPMMT

-494 QLCDAPNANFSSL
+494 QLCDAPNANFSALSS
-507 AAFANS
+507 FANS

-523 LCCLIYSSLS
+523 LCCLIFSSTS
-533 SQPMDLEAG
+533 NSPMALEPG
-542 TDVGNYIVVYNPLC
+542 TDVGNYIVVYTPLC

-597 YCLYGS
+597 YCMYGS
-603 STFLTFS
+603 STYLTFS

-619 LDAISGHFVL
+619 LDGISGHFVL

-636 PATGPLYSIDT
+636 PARGPLYSIDT

-654 DGVRRYVEE
+654 DGVRKYVDE
-663 LEAPESTKKFRHV
+663 LEAEGFEKKFRHL

-685 TVTKGGILMLPGPQK
+685 VLTKGGILMLPGPQK
-700 MDLAK
+700 KDLAK

-746 VGSSNDVDR
+746 VGSAEDVNR
-755 LEELVLGHAV
+755 LEKHVLGHAV
-765 EEKNKVDPSLN
+765 EEKNKVDPTKRL
-776 HSI
+776 HI

>member
-1 MSATRHLWQTSE
+1 MTDDSKPE
-13 NCYLQYNARTVLVLP
+13 PVP
-28 LFLRRGAART
+28 
-38 AAFIAHAYPLA
+38 
-49 PKIRLCTPQV
+49 
-59 QPSCSHYVRCIT
+59 
-71 RFPHPSRPC
+71 
-80 MKRRASTSSAAKKAK
+80 SAA
-95 SKRTADASA
+95 
-104 SISVSAS
+104 I
-111 ASAGAAV
+111 
-118 PMDNDITMANDNAPP
+118 DNDE
-133 PDDPGRY
+133 Y
-140 NLIHVEDPSDKD
+140 SLIRVTDPSDKETG
-152 NADFRYYFQK
+152 DFKYFFNR
-162 DGFGPVNPLH
+162 DGQGVVNPLH
-172 DIPLF
+172 DIPLY
-177 ADEENKVLNFV
+177 ADKENNVFNFI

-197 KLELHTKDPLAPIV
+197 KLELHTKSPLAPIV
-211 QDMKKGKKRYVHNV
+211 QDMKKGKKRFVHNV

-259 PLDVCEIGKDAAQV
+259 PLDVCEIGKDACRIGQ
-273 GEVMQVKV
+273 VMQVKV

-295 KVIVVNIHDPLA
+295 KVIVVNVNDPLA
-307 KEMNDIDDLYRV
+307 EEMHDIDDLYRV

-327 FSWFRTYKVPDGKD
+327 FSWFRTYKVPDGKE

-355 YAHEIIDECHLSW
+355 YANEIIQECHESW
-368 KKLIAGDVVHK
+368 QKLISGELAHK
-379 NHNCLNTTLNGS
+379 NINCVNTTLKDS
-391 KFYIPVEKARA
+391 KFYTSQEKAREVVNVA
-402 IVNDAIKTMEAKSS
+402 IEEMEAKSS
-416 PSLSGKG
+416 TKGKG
-423 LPMGRSNSWLDMTH
+423 APIGRSNSWLDMTH
-437 IPPPDFGTPQDEG
+437 IPPPEFNSDETDMSS
-450 FANVKPMMT
+450 VKPMMT

-494 QLCDAPNANFSSL
+494 QLCDAPNANFSALSS
-507 AAFANS
+507 FANS

-523 LCCLIYSSLS
+523 LCCLIFSSS
-533 SQPMDLEAG
+533 SNNPMALEPG

-597 YCLYGS
+597 YCMYGS
-603 STFLTFS
+603 STYLTFS

-619 LDAISGHFVL
+619 LDGISGHFVL

-636 PATGPLYSIDT
+636 PAEGPLYSIDT

-654 DGVRRYVEE
+654 DGVRKYVNE
-663 LEAPESTKKFRHV
+663 LESPDSTKKFRHL

-685 TVTKGGILMLPGPQK
+685 VLTKGGILMLPGPQK
-700 MDLAK
+700 RDLAK

-746 VGSSNDVDR
+746 VGSSKDVNR
-755 LEELVLGHAV
+755 LEEFVLGHAV
-765 EEKNKVDPSLN
+765 EEKNKVDPSKM